1 MNAERIMDAL
11 NLLDDELIGEVDALR
26 SRKAPKKPTPW
37 RKLLPV
43 AACFGLVLSVVLI
56 WNNLEPHTDG
66 TDAATVPESGVPEHI
81 AGTENESSRFDGV
94 TGGICS
100 DDAVSVLPEASIP
113 ETDTDES
120 DSLGTSEPPSGEG
133 KGESTDTTVSEP
145 PTEDGNG
152 VTDGG
157 PPESTDEVPSVI
169 LRIDSLFDGGF
180 RGTVAEI
187 VDTDFFSLGM
197 EVTVE
202 FWDDAFVG
210 EISEG
215 DRVLVMF
222 NGFDDNTL
230 YAEYVGR
237 TTE

>member
-26 SRKAPKKPTPW
+26 NRKAPKKPTPW

-43 AACFGLVLSVVLI
+43 AACFGLVLSAVLI

-66 TDAATVPESGVPEHI
+66 TLEHI
-81 AGTENESSRFDGV
+81 VGTENESSRSDGA
-94 TGGICS
+94 TDGICS
-100 DDAVSVLPEASIP
+100 DETVAISPEASIP
-113 ETDTDES
+113 ATDTDES
-120 DSLGTSEPPSGEG
+120 LSLEMSEGEG
-133 KGESTDTTVSEP
+133 NGEGTEPTVSEP
-145 PTEDGNG
+145 AVGDGNG
-152 VTDGG
+152 VTDDM

-202 FWDDAFVG
+202 FMDDAFVG

>member
-43 AACFGLVLSVVLI
+43 AACFGLVLSAVLI

-66 TDAATVPESGVPEHI
+66 TLEHI

-94 TGGICS
+94 TDGICS
-100 DDAVSVLPEASIP
+100 DETVAVSPEASIP

-152 VTDGG
+152 GTDDM

-180 RGTVAEI
+180 RGTVTEI

-202 FWDDAFVG
+202 FMDDAFVG

>member
-43 AACFGLVLSVVLI
+43 AACFGLVLSAVLI

-66 TDAATVPESGVPEHI
+66 TLEHI

-94 TGGICS
+94 TDGICS
-100 DDAVSVLPEASIP
+100 DETVAVSPEASIP
-113 ETDTDES
+113 ETDTGES
-120 DSLGTSEPPSGEG
+120 DSLGTSEPA
-133 KGESTDTTVSEP
+133 KG
-145 PTEDGNG
+145 DGNG

-157 PPESTDEVPSVI
+157 PPETDEVPSVI

-180 RGTVAEI
+180 RGTVTEI

-202 FWDDAFVG
+202 FRDDAFVG